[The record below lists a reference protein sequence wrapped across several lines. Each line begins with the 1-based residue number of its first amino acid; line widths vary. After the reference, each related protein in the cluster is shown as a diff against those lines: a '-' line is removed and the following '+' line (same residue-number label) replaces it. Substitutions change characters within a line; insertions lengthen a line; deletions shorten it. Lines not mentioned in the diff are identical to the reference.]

1 MKGMNSNII
10 FYCFILSSLALIV
23 QSKNEIPIAFSD
35 TGLPTVNVYFAGEDK
50 TKQLILDIGQEK
62 SWLYNKKE
70 SKDEKNLV
78 EVKYDLF
85 SLKGESKKSECHL
98 NGKDDKKHLI
108 ENFEYLDI
116 SNKKGEEPFLDVI
129 SLSSIINGM
138 SDKTYAFNLDFPSKK
153 LNLLFENKEKENL
166 NKLELATSKE
176 GDKWKLNLT
185 AVFFDKID
193 LNQKSG
199 EVYKITNKTLG
210 TMINRNLILETVYS
224 SFYVP
229 RDFFAFL
236 ETNYFF
242 DGKEPI
248 CQREIKDGNIVYIC
262 NKNEKDKIKNI
273 NLVINNKYVL
283 QLTNENLLKC
293 TDNSDVCEFNIR
305 YDPKI
310 NDFVF
315 GVEILKKYNIYFMK
329 NEKCI
334 YLDKSEEMPLCDL
347 SVAQFKILGKKDK
360 IQALFELLKTF
371 SVIVAIFIFLFIFFY
386 IHSKWRGHIY
396 EDKEDDKKE
405 ELADIEDKEK

>member
-10 FYCFILSSLALIV
+10 FYCFILSFLALIV
-23 QSKNEIPIAFSD
+23 QSKKEIPITFCPN
-35 TGLPTVNVYFAGEDK
+35 TGLPTVDVLLGGETS
-50 TKQLILDIGQEK
+50 TKHLILDIGQEK
-62 SWLYNKKE
+62 SWLYNEKV
-70 SKDEKNLV
+70 STDENNLI

-85 SLKGESKKSECHL
+85 SLKGKSKKAECHL
-98 NGKDDKKHLI
+98 SDIKI

-153 LNLLFENKEKENL
+153 LILGKLFENDKEKENL
-166 NKLELATSKE
+166 NKLELASSKE

-185 AVFFDKID
+185 AIFFDKID
-193 LNQKSG
+193 LSPKSG
-199 EVYKITNKTLG
+199 EAYKITNKTLG

-248 CQREIKDGNIVYIC
+248 CQREIKNGNIVYIC
-262 NKNEKDKIKNI
+262 KKNEKGKIKNI
-273 NLVINNKYVL
+273 NLVINNKNVL

-293 TDNSDVCEFNIR
+293 PENSDVCEFNIR

-310 NDFVF
+310 NDFVV

-329 NEKCI
+329 NEKSI
-334 YLDKSEEMPLCDL
+334 YLDKSAEMPICDL
-347 SVAQFKILGKKDK
+347 SIAQFKILGKKDK

-371 SVIVAIFIFLFIFFY
+371 SVIVTIFIFLFIFFY
-386 IHSKWRGHIY
+386 IHSKWRGHVY

-405 ELADIEDKEK
+405 ELANIEDKEK

>member
-23 QSKNEIPIAFSD
+23 QSKNEIPITFSN
-35 TGLPTVNVYFAGEDK
+35 TGLPTVDVLIAGETK
-50 TKQLILDIGQEK
+50 PKQLILDIGQEK

-78 EVKYDLF
+78 EIKYDLF
-85 SLKGESKKSECHL
+85 SLKGESKKTECKL
-98 NGKDDKKHLI
+98 IDKDENKHLI

-262 NKNEKDKIKNI
+262 NKNEKGKIKNI

-293 TDNSDVCEFNIR
+293 PENSDVCEFNIR

-329 NEKCI
+329 NENSI
-334 YLDKSEEMPLCDL
+334 YLDKSVEMPLCDL

>member
-1 MKGMNSNII
+1 V
-10 FYCFILSSLALIV
+10 LVV
-23 QSKNEIPIAFSD
+23 QPKKEIPITFCPN
-35 TGLPTVNVYFAGEDK
+35 TGLPTVDVLLGGETS
-50 TKQLILDIGQEK
+50 TKHLILDIGQK
-62 SWLYNKKE
+62 NSWLYNEKI
-70 SKDEKNLV
+70 STDEKNLI

-85 SLKGESKKSECHL
+85 SLKGESKKTECHL
-98 NGKDDKKHLI
+98 SDIKI

-153 LNLLFENKEKENL
+153 LNLGKLFENDKEKENL
-166 NKLELATSKE
+166 NKLELASSKE

-185 AVFFDKID
+185 AIFFDKID
-193 LNQKSG
+193 LSPKSG
-199 EVYKITNKTLG
+199 EAYKITNKTLG

-248 CQREIKDGNIVYIC
+248 CQREIKNGNIVYIC
-262 NKNEKDKIKNI
+262 KKNEKGKIKNI
-273 NLVINNKYVL
+273 NLVINNKNVL

-293 TDNSDVCEFNIR
+293 PENSDVCEFNIR

-310 NDFVF
+310 NDFVV

-329 NEKCI
+329 NEKSI
-334 YLDKSEEMPLCDL
+334 YLDKSAEMPICDL
-347 SVAQFKILGKKDK
+347 SIAQFKILGKKDK

-371 SVIVAIFIFLFIFFY
+371 SVIVTIFIFLFIFFY
-386 IHSKWRGHIY
+386 IHSKWRGHVY